1 MISVMEPTSRL
12 PGLWS
17 SVLHGR
23 RNSVSRAT
31 HLTAPGLTDTMAQ
44 GCFSSSTH
52 PQKSGPLA
60 KSGAIL
66 FPASGSWNSTGHPLC
81 LFARTEILSSLSCA
95 QTGMN
100 RLASPARSLGCG
112 YHMSLPLQYTE
123 PFSWRFRPCLFLSRP
138 LRAAGISKVRAESP
152 FSQKRR
158 YLTLSSSPCY

>member
-17 SVLHGR
+17 SVLHRR

-66 FPASGSWNSTGHPLC
+66 FPASGSWNSTGHPLW